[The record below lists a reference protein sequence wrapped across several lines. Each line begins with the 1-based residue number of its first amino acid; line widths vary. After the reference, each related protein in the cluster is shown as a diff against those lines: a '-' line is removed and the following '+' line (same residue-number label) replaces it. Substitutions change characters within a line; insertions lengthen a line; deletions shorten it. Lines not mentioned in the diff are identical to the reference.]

1 MLKNLFQAMSLR
13 ERFLLTLFIWVC
25 LLVWGGSVM
34 RSVKA
39 FRSEFSRTGNELTI
53 QKLLMGERETIEMRL
68 QDQLQRLD
76 PKKTYN
82 SSQLVGKLDS
92 FARKA
97 KLRFDTNTPR
107 TEPGDIFNIH
117 TVRIQVRQ
125 AGIGEL
131 IDFDNQ
137 IKKGAPYLGLER
149 VKLTSNKSDPRL
161 LNAQFV
167 ISSFELKENAL

>member
-13 ERFLLTLFIWVC
+13 ERFLLTVFIWVC

-34 RSVKA
+34 GSMKT
-39 FRSEFSRTGNELTI
+39 FRSEFSRTKSELKT
-53 QKLLMGERETIEMRL
+53 QKNLIGERETIEVRL

-76 PKKTYN
+76 PQKTYT

-92 FARKA
+92 FARNA
-97 KLRFDTNTPR
+97 NLRFDTNSPNTK
-107 TEPGDIFNIH
+107 PGDIFNIH

-125 AGIGEL
+125 AGIGDL
-131 IDFDNQ
+131 IEFDNQ
-137 IKKGAPYLGLER
+137 IKKESPYLGLER

-161 LNAQFV
+161 LNGQYV